1 MPAYKN
7 EKRGTWYVSF
17 YYKDWDGERRRKKKE
32 GFKTRREALDFE
44 RTFIKERAG
53 SPDMTFRSLYDIY
66 IADCETRMRATY
78 VYDKK
83 CLFES
88 KILPTFGKVPI
99 CDIDPTMVRRWQNT
113 LLEDPAG
120 YAQTYLKSINN
131 QLSAILN
138 FAVRFYKLPFNPVP
152 LCGPFG
158 KKNADEMDFW
168 TRDEYGRFI
177 AEVKKPAARLAFELL
192 FWTGMR
198 EGELLALTLADVD
211 FARSRISINKSFA
224 TLHGDEVIND
234 AKTERSKRD
243 IAIPRFLLAQ
253 IRDYADRLVDYDPTD
268 RLFYFTKGYLYHQR
282 DAACK
287 RSGVKKIRI
296 HDLRHSHASMLI
308 DIGCSPLLLK
318 ERLGHENIQTTLQ
331 TYSHLYPDKQG
342 EIVSQIEEGEGEN
355 YAAILSEYERKIE
368 NLN

>member
-1 MPAYKN
+1 M
-7 EKRGTWYVSF
+7 SF

-66 IADCETRMRATY
+66 IADCATRMRATY

-99 CDIDPTMVRRWQNT
+99 CDIDPTMVRRWQNA
-113 LLEDPAG
+113 LLEHPAG

-138 FAVRFYKLPFNPVP
+138 FAVRFYRLPFNPVP

-168 TRDEYGRFI
+168 TREEYGRFI

-234 AKTERSKRD
+234 AKTEKSKRV
-243 IAIPRFLLAQ
+243 IAVPRFLLAQ
-253 IRDYADRLVDYDPTD
+253 IRDYADRLVDYEPTE

-282 DAACK
+282 DTACE

-308 DIGCSPLLLK
+308 DMGCSPLLLK

-331 TYSHLYPDKQG
+331 TYSHLYPNKQG
-342 EIVSQIEEGEGEN
+342 EIVSQLEEGEGEN
-355 YAAILSEYERKIE
+355 YADVLSEYEKKIE
-368 NLN
+368 NLK